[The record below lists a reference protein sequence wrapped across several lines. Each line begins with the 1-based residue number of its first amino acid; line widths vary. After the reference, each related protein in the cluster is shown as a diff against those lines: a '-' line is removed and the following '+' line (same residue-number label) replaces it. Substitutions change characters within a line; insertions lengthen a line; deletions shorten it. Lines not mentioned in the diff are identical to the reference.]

1 MNYQLYSQ
9 LDSSEKVRYQA
20 LYLEIGGP
28 STITSLNYEMG
39 LFQYN
44 RLKLNARIGVGFTRL
59 NDFYLNFNPD
69 LTFPVGLNSTFLLS
83 DKKKGT
89 LSFELMGGNTFST
102 FIRANHNY
110 QPEREFDSHG
120 YISIGPSW
128 IFTKGVYTR
137 LTYCL
142 LLENYKT
149 PFHWGGLS
157 IGYIFK

>member
-59 NDFYLNFNPD
+59 NDFYLNM
-69 LTFPVGLNSTFLLS
+69 
-83 DKKKGT
+83 K
-89 LSFELMGGNTFST
+89 
-102 FIRANHNY
+102 I
-110 QPEREFDSHG
+110 
-120 YISIGPSW
+120 ISIW
-128 IFTKGVYTR
+128 N
-137 LTYCL
+137 
-142 LLENYKT
+142 LEKL
-149 PFHWGGLS
+149 HRS
-157 IGYIFK
+157 AS